1 MKKTNLTG
9 ADALLLLLFLDN
21 QTPIDGAVRLTK
33 MMFLF
38 ENEIAPVLKT
48 KNIELDN
55 LPEFFAYNYGP
66 FSKDIYEQL
75 ELFSS
80 IKFIKINNLK
90 AKEELVEV
98 DDWQEQPF
106 ENETVESEKD
116 AELDEDGKYFQYVI
130 EKMGI
135 SFVKERIL
143 PNVSNDIIQLLTDF
157 KKKINSLS
165 PKAILKYVYT
175 NYPDY
180 TKNSVIKDEVL
191 SSE

>member
-1 MKKTNLTG
+1 MKKTKLTG

-48 KNIELDN
+48 KNIELNN

-135 SFVKERIL
+135 SFVNERIL

-191 SSE
+191 GSE

>member
-1 MKKTNLTG
+1 MKKTKLTG

-48 KNIELDN
+48 KNIELNN

-191 SSE
+191 GSE

>member
-80 IKFIKINNLK
+80 IKFIKIN
-90 AKEELVEV
+90 
-98 DDWQEQPF
+98 
-106 ENETVESEKD
+106 
-116 AELDEDGKYFQYVI
+116 
-130 EKMGI
+130 
-135 SFVKERIL
+135 RI
-143 PNVSNDIIQLLTDF
+143 I
-157 KKKINSLS
+157 
-165 PKAILKYVYT
+165 
-175 NYPDY
+175 
-180 TKNSVIKDEVL
+180 
-191 SSE
+191 

>member
-191 SSE
+191 GSE